1 MSDLKIVIDM
11 VIEQIKKDIEA
22 GDMTAIEELLLSVPQ
37 EKLVAYLPEETWE
50 ITND

>member
-22 GDMTAIEELLLSVPQ
+22 GDVTAVEELLFSVSQ
-37 EKLVAYLPEETWE
+37 ERLIAYLPEE
-50 ITND
+50 NRV